1 MRQIAIFGLG
11 SFGSAIA
18 KSLAKGG
25 AEVIAVDKDKEKVE
39 EIKEYVTVAVAC
51 NSTDEKTLKNLGL
64 ENVDIAVVAIGEDVE
79 AALLTTILLK
89 KIGVPSIF
97 SRAITP
103 TQKEILKAIGVDRII
118 EVEEEMGKE
127 IANTII
133 APKFLKRVAL
143 SEEHAIVEIKV
154 PEKFVGKKISELKLR
169 QKNKVNIVAIK
180 RSVPDIDR
188 ANGSRKF
195 KEVIDTVPDPETIF
209 DENDIIIIA
218 GKDKDIKKLSE

>member
-97 SRAITP
+97 SRAVTP

-118 EVEEEMGKE
+118 EIEEEMGKE
-127 IANTII
+127 IADTII

-154 PEKFVGKKISELKLR
+154 PQKFVGKKISELKLR

-195 KEVIDTVPDPETIF
+195 KEEIDTVPDPETIF

-218 GKDKDIKKLSE
+218 GADKDIKKLSE